1 MRHIPTLVNV
11 FPNAQVLHI
20 IRDPRAASRSWSIHP
35 LGPGNVY
42 SSPVQWRRNVIAGRD
57 AGAKL
62 EKSSYMELRYEQL
75 LENPTETMETVFRF
89 LGESIPS
96 NSGML
101 KQPS

>member
-1 MRHIPTLVNV
+1 MSLLFLFSRWAISEDKPRWGDKTPHYVRHIPTLVNI

-20 IRDPRAASRSWSIHP
+20 IRDPRA
-35 LGPGNVY
+35 
-42 SSPVQWRRNVIAGRD
+42 
-57 AGAKL
+57 KL
-62 EKSSYMELRYEQL
+62 EISSYMEVRYGQL